1 MTTDSTLM
9 TIAGREI
16 GPGHPCFVIA
26 EAGVNHNGDVAMA
39 HELIDL
45 AVAAGADA
53 VKFQT
58 FHPDALVS
66 EQAAAAPYQQTSG
79 ASQQHSMLEE
89 LTLPLSAWQSLSDHA
104 SDEGIVF
111 LSTAFDIQ
119 SLELLVDL
127 GVPALKVPSGE
138 ADNIEFLRRLASQGL
153 PLILSTGLRTLDE
166 VRRALH
172 ALEAAPSVAV
182 LHCVSSYPAEPSACN
197 LLAMQTMRD
206 EFDVPVGWS
215 DHTQGSLTAISAV
228 SLGAT
233 IVEKHVTLDPTLA
246 GPDHAASASPSD
258 FKAYVYDVRQAQ
270 RALGDGVK
278 RPHASE
284 EANRFH
290 VRRSFHASR
299 LLPGGHVIGASDVAL
314 LRPAS
319 GLAPSDSP
327 LGRTVVQGID
337 AGEPVRESDL
347 QP

>member
-1 MTTDSTLM
+1 MPLRLHPRSRFFIASRPIRQNPAPAICSQCRRCATSLTYPS
-9 TIAGREI
+9 AGR
-16 GPGHPCFVIA
+16 
-26 EAGVNHNGDVAMA
+26 
-39 HELIDL
+39 
-45 AVAAGADA
+45 
-53 VKFQT
+53 T
-58 FHPDALVS
+58 
-66 EQAAAAPYQQTSG
+66 TRRG
-79 ASQQHSMLEE
+79 ASPQ
-89 LTLPLSAWQSLSDHA
+89 
-104 SDEGIVF
+104 
-111 LSTAFDIQ
+111 
-119 SLELLVDL
+119 
-127 GVPALKVPSGE
+127 
-138 ADNIEFLRRLASQGL
+138 
-153 PLILSTGLRTLDE
+153 
-166 VRRALH
+166 
-172 ALEAAPSVAV
+172 
-182 LHCVSSYPAEPSACN
+182 
-197 LLAMQTMRD
+197 
-206 EFDVPVGWS
+206 
-215 DHTQGSLTAISAV
+215 ISAV